1 MILNKQVGV
10 FINLV
15 HNRIKQYLS
24 TIFQES
30 GFNITPEQFLVMDA
44 LWNNGVI
51 SQQELAHI
59 ILKDKNSIVKLVDGL
74 EKKGFVV
81 RVADKVD
88 RRKNLIELTDYAHSI
103 KEKVIDVAM
112 MAVDQIIRDI
122 PEEEIQ
128 VFIKVL
134 SKMASNMDEETDLLA
149 LAAISHTQKE
159 AIPAATS
166 EEVEDTEE

>member
-51 SQQELAHI
+51 SQQELARI

-74 EKKGFVV
+74 EKKGLVV

-103 KEKVIDVAM
+103 KEKVIDAIGS
-112 MAVDQIIRDI
+112 ANAAYKTLEDNAESTWNDI
-122 PEEEIQ
+122 
-128 VFIKVL
+128 KGW
-134 SKMASNMDEETDLLA
+134 ADEKQKDFLKA
-149 LAAISHTQKE
+149 NVKYAIDKWGKD
-159 AIPAATS
+159 
-166 EEVEDTEE
+166 EVSSWLDKN

>member
-24 TIFQES
+24 TIFQEH

-51 SQQELAHI
+51 SQQELARI

-74 EKKGFVV
+74 EKKGLVV

-88 RRKNLIELTDYAHSI
+88 RRKNLIELTDYAWEI
-103 KEKVIDVAM
+103 KDKVIDAAM
-112 MAVDQIIRDI
+112 LAINQIIEDI
-122 PEEEIQ
+122 PENKIQ
-128 VFIKVL
+128 VFINVL
-134 SKMASNMDEETDLLA
+134 SKMASNMNEETDLLA
-149 LAAISHTQKE
+149 LAAVSHTQKE
-159 AIPAATS
+159 AMPGVTS
-166 EEVEDTEE
+166 EG

>member
-74 EKKGFVV
+74 EKKGLVM

-88 RRKNLIELTDYAHSI
+88 RRKNLIELTDYAQSI
-103 KEKVIDVAM
+103 KEKVIDAAM
-112 MAVDQIIRDI
+112 TAIDQIIKDI
-122 PEEEIQ
+122 PDEEMQ

-134 SKMASNMDEETDLLA
+134 SKMASNMDEKTDLLA
-149 LAAISHTQKE
+149 LAAISYTKPKGVE
-159 AIPAATS
+159 IS
-166 EEVEDTEE
+166 E